1 MTENSFVIIK
11 PDAIRRGLIG
21 EIIARFERKC
31 LTIRHIERRWKS
43 ESWALK
49 HYADVPPQ
57 VLPALIEFMTN
68 TPLIGIDLHGSNAIA
83 VIRKMV
89 GVTNSANAAPGTIRG
104 DFGTWPIYVNC
115 VHASD
120 SPTAYEHESSLFFD
134 DSTDYIGVS

>member
-21 EIIARFERKC
+21 EIITRFERKC
-31 LTIRHIERRWKS
+31 FSIQHIERRWKS
-43 ESWALK
+43 ESWALQ
-49 HYADVPPQ
+49 HYDLVPPQ
-57 VLPALIEFMTN
+57 VLPILVEFMTA

-89 GVTNSANAAPGTIRG
+89 GATNSSNAAPGTIRG
-104 DFGTWPIYVNC
+104 DFGTWPIHVNC

-120 SPTAYEHESSLFFD
+120 SPQACLRESSLFFAS
-134 DSTDYIGVS
+134 STDWKVS